1 MDDADRYIL
10 DEDDVLHRKIREGVT
25 APFIEFELR
34 GDLMQKMH
42 AEYGHLSPQSLA
54 NVLESRAW

>member
-1 MDDADRYIL
+1 M
-10 DEDDVLHRKIREGVT
+10 DEDDVLHRKIRDEVNV
-25 APFIEFELR
+25 AFIEFELQ
-34 GDLMQKMH
+34 GDLMHAQKMH

>member
-1 MDDADRYIL
+1 MA
-10 DEDDVLHRKIREGVT
+10 
-25 APFIEFELR
+25 FIEFELH

-54 NVLESRAW
+54 NVLESRTW